1 MYSRKIVAV
10 VAAYMIA
17 VVAAFAIGYVMQ
29 THIVPLVI
37 GAAALTYMIYTIV
50 SYFSDK
56 KAGRSTY
63 GYVKVIGYQ
72 CAVVVM
78 FALMTYSFSLN

>member
-1 MYSRKIVAV
+1 MYSRKIIAV
-10 VAAYMIA
+10 IAAYMVA
-17 VVAAFAIGYVMQ
+17 VIAAFAIGYAMRSY
-29 THIVPLVI
+29 IVPLVI